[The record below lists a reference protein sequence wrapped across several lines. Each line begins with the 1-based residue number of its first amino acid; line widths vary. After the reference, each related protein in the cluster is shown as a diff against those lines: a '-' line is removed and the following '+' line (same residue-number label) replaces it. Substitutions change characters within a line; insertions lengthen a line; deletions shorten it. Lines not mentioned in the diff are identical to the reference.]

1 MVSIVSVSSVL
12 PIHVHD
18 QAQVTQVLSQHLA
31 TSEATKS
38 VLNRVHQA
46 TQIYTR
52 HFVMPIEEYQ
62 QIGDFTNTNA
72 LFVKYALELAERAT
86 IEALDAAGLSAAE
99 VDHLFFTTV
108 TGIGAPALDVLL
120 AAKLG
125 FRSDLK
131 RVPSF
136 GLGCVAG
143 AAGIARVADYLR
155 GHPVGV
161 ALVVSVELC
170 SLTLQWQDRSMANFV
185 GTGIFADGAAAVVM
199 VGEAHRLSPS
209 PLKVVATRSVLYP
222 DTQKMIGWKIGSSG
236 FSLMLEAGVPEL
248 IEKNFANDVDE
259 FLEANELTRE
269 GIDVWMAHPGGPK
282 VLDAFAKS
290 LELEADDL
298 SASWSVM
305 KRAGNMSSAAILHV
319 LKDVESQPAGTRG
332 LLFALGPG
340 VSAELVLL
348 EWT

>member
-1 MVSIVSVSSVL
+1 MVTIAAVSSVL
-12 PIHVHD
+12 PIHSHD
-18 QAQVTQVLSQHLA
+18 QAQVTQVLSKQLANSDA
-31 TSEATKS
+31 TSS
-38 VLNRVHQA
+38 VLSRVHQA
-46 TQIYTR
+46 TQIDTR
-52 HFVMPIEEYQ
+52 HFVLPIEEYQ
-62 QIGDFTNTNA
+62 LIGDFTSTNA
-72 LFVKYALELAERAT
+72 LFVKYALALAEQAT
-86 IEALDAAGLSAAE
+86 IEALDTAGLSAAE

-120 AAKLG
+120 AASLG
-125 FRSDLK
+125 FRPDLK
-131 RVPSF
+131 RIPSF

-143 AAGIARVADYLR
+143 AAGIARVADYLK
-155 GHPVGV
+155 GHPEGV

-199 VGEAHRLSPS
+199 VGDNHRLSTS
-209 PLKVVATRSVLYP
+209 PLKVLASRSVLYP
-222 DTQKMIGWKIGSSG
+222 DTQQMIGWKIGSSG

-248 IEKNFANDVDE
+248 IEKNFSKDVDQ

-269 GIDVWMAHPGGPK
+269 DIDVWLAHPGGPK
-282 VLDAFAKS
+282 VLDAFSKS
-290 LELEADDL
+290 LELEADEL

-348 EWT
+348 EWA